1 MTDKAKEY
9 RGKLA
14 DEFLHVLEERPLE
27 WKKSW
32 MGGGFLPSNAR
43 TGKRYRG
50 INRFRLALVADARGY
65 DDPRWATFNQIKE
78 RGWKLHDA
86 KGQGVGVEYWL
97 PYDKEEKRTISW
109 DEFRMAGEPFGN
121 RYVLRVRYST
131 VFNAK
136 LIDGIPKLPE
146 PEVHDVEP
154 DELVDRLSENMG
166 VEIENDGGDRAFY
179 RLSEDKIHLPF
190 PETFL
195 SDYAYASTALHELA
209 HSTGAPHRLN
219 RDMGGTFG
227 TPEYAYE
234 ELVAEISSCFMS
246 VNLNAEQ
253 DERHVENHKAY
264 VQSWIQVIRDDPEAL
279 ARAIRQAE
287 QTASY
292 MEYKAELIPKEEYEK
307 VCRSTTEV
315 ATAAVEEARQK
326 EDAVAAVDEAATA
339 IPDGGA
345 PAREAEAGNLEKTR
359 EKTRE
364 AIREIR
370 KEVDGIRNDT
380 RYLNTFMDGHGIP
393 HDAPEGKEV
402 GTRENEA
409 TADEHGNDPFHAME
423 DAFGP
428 DGTRQELVK
437 ESSARNDKANKETNW
452 MPRR

>member
-50 INRFRLALVADARGY
+50 INRFRLALAADARGY

-166 VEIENDGGDRAFY
+166 V
-179 RLSEDKIHLPF
+179 
-190 PETFL
+190 
-195 SDYAYASTALHELA
+195 
-209 HSTGAPHRLN
+209 
-219 RDMGGTFG
+219 
-227 TPEYAYE
+227 
-234 ELVAEISSCFMS
+234 
-246 VNLNAEQ
+246 
-253 DERHVENHKAY
+253 
-264 VQSWIQVIRDDPEAL
+264 
-279 ARAIRQAE
+279 
-287 QTASY
+287 
-292 MEYKAELIPKEEYEK
+292 
-307 VCRSTTEV
+307 
-315 ATAAVEEARQK
+315 
-326 EDAVAAVDEAATA
+326 
-339 IPDGGA
+339 
-345 PAREAEAGNLEKTR
+345 
-359 EKTRE
+359 
-364 AIREIR
+364 
-370 KEVDGIRNDT
+370 
-380 RYLNTFMDGHGIP
+380 
-393 HDAPEGKEV
+393 
-402 GTRENEA
+402 
-409 TADEHGNDPFHAME
+409 
-423 DAFGP
+423 
-428 DGTRQELVK
+428 
-437 ESSARNDKANKETNW
+437 
-452 MPRR
+452 

>member
-1 MTDKAKEY
+1 MTDKAKDY
-9 RGKLA
+9 RRKLA

-43 TGKRYRG
+43 TGKKYRG
-50 INRFRLALVADARGY
+50 INRFRLALAADARGY

-86 KGQGVGVEYWL
+86 KGQGVNVEYWL
-97 PYDKEEKRTISW
+97 PYDREEKRTISW
-109 DEFRMAGEPFGN
+109 DEYRMAGEPFGN

-131 VFNAK
+131 VFNAM

-154 DELVDRLSENMG
+154 DELVGRLSENMG
-166 VEIENDGGDRAFY
+166 VGIENDGGDRAFY
-179 RLSEDKIHLPF
+179 RPSEDKIHLPL

-195 SDYAYASTALHELA
+195 SNYAYASTALHELA

-227 TPEYAYE
+227 TPQYAYE

-246 VNLNAEQ
+246 VNLNLNAVQ

-292 MEYKAELIPKEEYEK
+292 MEYKAELIPEEEYRR
-307 VCRSTTEV
+307 VCQSTVE
-315 ATAAVEEARQK
+315 ATASDMGETKQKEEARGEETVEGQEATGK
-326 EDAVAAVDEAATA
+326 KGDEEATAPEAAMG
-339 IPDGGA
+339 IPDEDVSNRK
-345 PAREAEAGNLEKTR
+345 PMAGDLE
-359 EKTRE
+359 ETRE
-364 AIREIR
+364 AIQ
-370 KEVDGIRNDT
+370 GIRTEVEGIRDDT
-380 RYLNTFMDGHGIP
+380 RFLNAFMDEHGIP
-393 HDAPEGKEV
+393 HDLAKEKS
-402 GTRENEA
+402 ESKK
-409 TADEHGNDPFHAME
+409 AD
-423 DAFGP
+423 
-428 DGTRQELVK
+428 L
-437 ESSARNDKANKETNW
+437 S
-452 MPRR
+452 PRR